1 MQDLLA
7 IGTIRNRTEVCTLL
21 ESSRRADTFLTS
33 GHRDSLSHLVN
44 GAIDFAGTIIF
55 GSVDT
60 VSADWVLCPTL
71 WTFTETSAVFT
82 ETAIWVVRDRVT
94 RFVTHAHVL
103 IVWTGVSGCRLL
115 GGS

>member
-7 IGTIRNRTEVCTLL
+7 IWTVCNGTEVCALF
-21 ESSRRADTFLTS
+21 ESSRCADTFLTS

-44 GAIDFAGTIIF
+44 GAIDFAGALIF
-55 GSVDT
+55 GFVDT
-60 VSADWVLCPTL
+60 VSSYRVHRPTL
-71 WTFTETSAVFT
+71 WAFTEASTVFT
-82 ETAIWVVRDRVT
+82 ETTVWVVRNRVT